1 MIHDARKGIPWKHKS
16 EKLYAHNFTRIILRA
31 YYCTS
36 TVICAESV
44 ICTRNDAGCGVIYI
58 PDIPRSVYTVGLQAA
73 EYDKPIL
80 HHNCRSTLNIWRTR
94 VTCYSDRV
102 EFSIVIVRML
112 NGPLLRLGAHLKRG
126 FQDLNSRVQV
136 VRLTASSVPSGGE
149 LHLQDIRFVCQNTP
163 NSSTQRL
170 DSKVEP

>member
-1 MIHDARKGIPWKHKS
+1 MVWKEAFVMSFSARDLAL
-16 EKLYAHNFTRIILRA
+16 LYSNLP
-31 YYCTS
+31 
-36 TVICAESV
+36 AESV
-44 ICTRNDAGCGVIYI
+44 ICARNDAGCGVIYTRHPVFCTLWGFRPPSMI
-58 PDIPRSVYTVGLQAA
+58 
-73 EYDKPIL
+73 KPIL

-102 EFSIVIVRML
+102 EFSIVTVRML

-149 LHLQDIRFVCQNTP
+149 LHLQDIRFLCQNTLT
-163 NSSTQRL
+163 SSTQRL